1 MLTMGRGGGAKA
13 IDGHSTLSSNR
24 PPVTVKFKCYATLMI
39 ELTGARQTLPVMYTH
54 TDSRREISVCRC
66 EREVICYGKHT
77 KQQRAGTAVTLF
89 ESEKVVVATGWPEYL
104 SGPISRPS
112 PRARTH
118 SVWRLQTT
126 LVLLAL
132 ASSPK
137 STLTKLAQS

>member
-1 MLTMGRGGGAKA
+1 M
-13 IDGHSTLSSNR
+13 
-24 PPVTVKFKCYATLMI
+24 
-39 ELTGARQTLPVMYTH
+39 
-54 TDSRREISVCRC
+54 CRC

-77 KQQRAGTAVTLF
+77 TQQRAGTVVTLF

-104 SGPISRPS
+104 AYEPISRPS

-137 STLTKLAQS
+137 STLTKLAQG